1 MSQAARVGRPR
12 AQPTI
17 TERGDITQQGRW
29 FADGDGRALLTAGV
43 NMVYKLD
50 HYTPEASGFD
60 GNDADWLVK
69 QGFDSVRLGFI
80 WKAVEPEPGVYDDEY
95 IESVRQTTRM
105 LTDRGIMV
113 LLDAHQYQY
122 NEAFQGEFAPDWAV
136 ITDEVPSTLPLGF
149 PANQVGNIGLLRA
162 LDNFLANRKGP
173 GGVGLQDRFAAMW
186 GHFASKFKD
195 EPWAGSSWPICVAA
209 LGDCGV
215 AKQGLDQ
222 MHDKVTQEITA
233 NDPRAIVHYEPF
245 STWNQGW
252 NTRPAPPTTGASSTA
267 SLPWPARTSPA
278 GNTGPTVAAMTPT
291 THNQK
296 QQGIVADPKVPGPV
310 SDRATEPH
318 KVAIL
323 AAPHA
328 RAIAGTPTET
338 T

>member
-1 MSQAARVGRPR
+1 
-12 AQPTI
+12 
-17 TERGDITQQGRW
+17 
-29 FADGDGRALLTAGV
+29 
-43 NMVYKLD
+43 MVYKLD
-50 HYTPEASGFD
+50 PYTPEASGFD
-60 GNDADWLVK
+60 ENDADWLVK

-113 LLDAHQYQY
+113 LLDAHHDQY

-162 LDNFLANRKGP
+162 LDNFLANRKNLTGC
-173 GGVGLQDRFAAMW
+173 QY
-186 GHFASKFKD
+186 
-195 EPWAGSSWPICVAA
+195 WAY
-209 LGDCGV
+209 CGC
-215 AKQGLDQ
+215 D
-222 MHDKVTQEITA
+222 D
-233 NDPRAIVHYEPF
+233 
-245 STWNQGW
+245 
-252 NTRPAPPTTGASSTA
+252 
-267 SLPWPARTSPA
+267 
-278 GNTGPTVAAMTPT
+278 PT

-318 KVAIL
+318 QVAIL

-338 T
+338 TWDHNSRTYTASWNTTRVDGSGKFGAGAITEVAVPKINFPGGYEVEVTGGEVVSEPGAERLFIASDGSDEVKMTLTPVGERLPGTEPTARGPAWRRVRRAGLLRPRFH